1 MQQKQNQEKN
11 HLDFYIYSYIESLRL
26 ASYLH
31 KALLK
36 LNKFK

>member
-11 HLDFYIYSYIESLRL
+11 HLDFYIYIESLIL